1 MTAVTARKI
10 AATHLHRKAFL
21 YVRQSTLRQVTENQE
36 STRRQYALRERATAL
51 GWPPEQIIVVDCDLG
66 ISGASTD
73 RAGFQQ
79 LVAEV
84 GMGRAGIVLGL
95 EVSRLARN
103 STDWHHLLEICAL
116 TQTLILDE
124 DGLYDPNEYNDRL
137 LLGLKGTLSEAELH
151 LLRARMQG
159 GILAK
164 ARRGALC
171 IGLPVG
177 LVYDD
182 GGQVVLHPDAQVQET
197 LRLFF
202 RTFFRTGSA
211 CATVKHFSDHHI
223 PFPAPAKPGVKTDEV
238 VWGRLNL
245 GRAVHLLHNPR
256 YAGAF
261 SYGRRH
267 CRKQPNGRPR
277 TTNVPRDQWHVL
289 LLDAHPGYISW
300 EDYERI
306 QQQLRASALA
316 FGLERRHAPPREG
329 PALLQGLALCGRCGV
344 RMAVRYHARHGRL
357 VPDYVCHIRTLQH
370 RDPAC
375 QVIPGGEVDAA
386 MGRLLVDTMTPMTVE
401 LTLAVQAELEAR
413 LEETDRVRGQQL
425 ERAHYEVDRARRRYL
440 HVDPTNRLV
449 AATLEATWNESLQA
463 LEDLQARVERER
475 AADHATFDEAT
486 TQRIRALA
494 ASFPAVW
501 HHPATPD
508 RERKRMMALLV
519 TDVTL
524 TKADEQITMGV
535 RFRGGAKTTVCLP
548 APLTPWRKR
557 QTHPQALARA
567 RDLLATLTHAQVAGQ
582 LNAEGFITGAGAPF
596 DAAAIGWLAR
606 RWNLPTYR
614 RHLQAAGYLTTREL
628 AAQLG
633 ISDSE
638 VRRRRR
644 EGQLCGSRYDSKGAY
659 LFAPLTQ
666 QPEAMQTLAARK
678 QPDQD
683 QRDRSRGLRAAAS
696 ERGGAV

>member
-1 MTAVTARKI
+1 MIAGTARKVT
-10 AATHLHRKAFL
+10 ATHLRRKAFL
-21 YVRQSTLRQVTENQE
+21 YIRQSTLRQVTENQE

-66 ISGASTD
+66 ISGASAD

-84 GMGRAGIVLGL
+84 GMGHAGIVLGL

-103 STDWHHLLEICAL
+103 STDWHRLLEICAL

-124 DGLYDPNEYNDRL
+124 DGLYDPTEYNDRL

-159 GILAK
+159 GLLAK
-164 ARRGALC
+164 ARRGALR

-182 GGQVVLHPDAQVQET
+182 AGQVGLHPDAQVQQT

-211 CATVKHFSDHHI
+211 CATVKHFSDHHLT
-223 PFPAPAKPGVKTDEV
+223 FPAPARPGVHTDEV
-238 VWGRLNL
+238 IWGRLTL
-245 GRAVHLLHNPR
+245 SRAVRLLHNPR

-267 CRKQPNGRPR
+267 CRKQPHGRPR
-277 TTNVPRDQWHVL
+277 TTQVPRDQWHAL
-289 LLDAHPGYISW
+289 LLDVHPGYLSW
-300 EDYERI
+300 EEYERI

-329 PALLQGLALCGRCGV
+329 PALLQGLARCGRCGV

-357 VPDYVCHIRTLQH
+357 VPDYVCHIRTLQY

-386 MGRLLVDTMTPMTVE
+386 VGRLLVDTMTPMTVE
-401 LTLAVQAELEAR
+401 LTLAVQAELETR
-413 LEETDRVRGQQL
+413 RDETDRLRRQSL
-425 ERAHYEVDRARRRYL
+425 ERAQYEVDRTRRRYL
-440 HVDPTNRLV
+440 QVDPANRLV
-449 AATLEATWNESLQA
+449 AATLEASWNEHLQA
-463 LEDLQARVERER
+463 LEDLQARVDRER
-475 AADHATFDEAT
+475 AADRATFDEAT

-519 TDVTL
+519 ADVTL
-524 TKADEQITMGV
+524 TRTDEQITMGV
-535 RFRGGAKTTVCLP
+535 RFRGGATTTVCVP

-557 QTHPQALARA
+557 QTHPRALARA
-567 RDLLATLTHAQVAGQ
+567 RDLLTTQTHAQVAAQ

-606 RWNLPTYR
+606 RWGLTTYR
-614 RHLQAAGYLTTREL
+614 RHLEAVGSLTTREL

-633 ISDSE
+633 IGESE
-638 VRRRRR
+638 VRRRWR
-644 EGQLCGSRYDSKGAY
+644 EGQLCGAKYDGKGAY

-666 QPEAMQTLAARK
+666 QPAAIQALAARK
-678 QPDQD
+678 QPRSDQPAE
-683 QRDRSRGLRAAAS
+683 RAAAS
-696 ERGGAV
+696 EREGAI